1 MTIPKKEMIALK
13 LDDVAIQDEHH
24 LVCGFTELGMA
35 DPFSTAAY
43 NPKAR
48 WNGITKY
55 NNKKNPD
62 IGYQHVKYEAKH
74 QPLIKFPSKP
84 LLFKMMRA
92 CVNVYYI

>member
-1 MTIPKKEMIALK
+1 MTLTKKEMIAMK
-13 LDDVAIQDEHH
+13 LDDVAIQDEYH

-35 DPFSTAAY
+35 DPFSAAPG
-43 NPKAR
+43 NHKAR
-48 WNGITKY
+48 WNGIVKY

-62 IGYQHVKYEAKH
+62 IGYQYVAYESNHMPA
-74 QPLIKFPSKP
+74 IKFPSKP